1 MENCNASQG
10 FPLSKIR
17 FSHFA
22 AVHHFAKKRHF
33 LYPFAA
39 KCNLVY
45 YNQDSNKPLQG
56 VLMLKLLNQFKALPS
71 PSNRLKLQNYLNKH
85 PFAVCIASLEDV
97 DFLKTHSF
105 SI

>member
-17 FSHFA
+17 FQHFA
-22 AVHHFAKKRHF
+22 AVHHFAKKQQF
-33 LYPFAA
+33 LHSFAA

-56 VLMLKLLNQFKALPS
+56 VLMLKLLEQFKAS
-71 PSNRLKLQNYLNKH
+71 PSLSNRTKLQKYMNKH
-85 PFAVCIASLEDV
+85 PFAVCLILPEEV
-97 DFLKTHSF
+97 NFLKANSF

>member
-1 MENCNASQG
+1 
-10 FPLSKIR
+10 
-17 FSHFA
+17 
-22 AVHHFAKKRHF
+22 
-33 LYPFAA
+33 
-39 KCNLVY
+39 
-45 YNQDSNKPLQG
+45 
-56 VLMLKLLNQFKALPS
+56 MLKLLNQYKALPS